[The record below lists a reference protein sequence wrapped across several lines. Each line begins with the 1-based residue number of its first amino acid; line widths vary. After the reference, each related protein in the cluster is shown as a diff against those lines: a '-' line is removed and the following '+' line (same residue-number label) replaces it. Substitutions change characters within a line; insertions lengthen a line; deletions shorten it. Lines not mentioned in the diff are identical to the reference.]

1 MGKRNFNY
9 FRNFV
14 KFFND
19 FLKENSSQENQNY
32 MTPMKFNSD
41 KEREYCMSTRY
52 KTVST
57 SSQDELQDPLVFA
70 MDDVEKNKS
79 EGNKNLYD
87 SNYFYNKS
95 DINDANMIS
104 EIINSIRFHFQLVED
119 DSFIFNNILLPLNF
133 DLDDIFAYLGDPA
146 NSSKI
151 FY

>member
-41 KEREYCMSTRY
+41 KEREYWMSTRY

-57 SSQDELQDPLVFA
+57 SSQDELQDPLVFD

>member
-1 MGKRNFNY
+1 LGKRNFNY

-41 KEREYCMSTRY
+41 KEREYWMSTRY

-57 SSQDELQDPLVFA
+57 SSQDELQDPLVFD

>member
-1 MGKRNFNY
+1 
-9 FRNFV
+9 
-14 KFFND
+14 
-19 FLKENSSQENQNY
+19 

-41 KEREYCMSTRY
+41 KEREYWMSTKY

-87 SNYFYNKS
+87 SNFFYNKS
-95 DINDANMIS
+95 DINDAKMIS

-119 DSFIFNNILLPLNF
+119 DSFIFNNIILPLNF

-146 NSSKI
+146 NNSSKI

>member
-14 KFFND
+14 KFFNG
-19 FLKENSSQENQNY
+19 FLKENSSQENQIY

-41 KEREYCMSTRY
+41 QEREYWMSTRY
-52 KTVST
+52 KTIST
-57 SSQDELQDPLVFA
+57 SSQDDEVQDPLVFA
-70 MDDVEKNKS
+70 MDNIEKNKS
-79 EGNKNLYD
+79 DGNKNFYD
-87 SNYFYNKS
+87 SNFIY
-95 DINDANMIS
+95 DANMIS

-146 NSSKI
+146 SNSSKI
-151 FY
+151 F